1 MAAQFGNALKYT
13 AKRAEK
19 GGVQAPRSI
28 TLSTPIATVV
38 VDIHRAIWQ
47 TNFQAKPFNSAA
59 TPFFEARLNM
69 SFFVRAGLKTGT
81 HEKWHVPPCFKKKGV
96 DGLLKRFG

>member
-1 MAAQFGNALKYT
+1 MGQSALV
-13 AKRAEK
+13 RMENE
-19 GGVQAPRSI
+19 VLPR
-28 TLSTPIATVV
+28 LYRPWHPYTVV
-38 VDIHRAIWQ
+38 VAIHRAIWQ

-81 HEKWHVPPCFKKKGV
+81 HEKWQVSHTKGRAEPKKA
-96 DGLLKRFG
+96 LLRY